1 MCVNTSIKH
10 TQKSFRERGAS
21 PWLDCQR
28 DLEGGSLGS
37 PSSSREEFTDSPLH
51 TAWNSQKSS
60 RNRSFPV
67 VQPVPMRHLL
77 CAKLCARLKGR
88 QRQSWRRGRPWRGSR
103 DLRALAYSRQCGVSR
118 NPSPPSMGYGS
129 GFAGLWTAPSLFP
142 GGPGDINTMPSSVF
156 RVPFCSPKIP

>member
-60 RNRSFPV
+60 RNRSFHV

-88 QRQSWRRGRPWRGSR
+88 QRQSWRRGTPCRGSW
-103 DLRALAYSRQCGVSR
+103 DLTALTYSRPR
-118 NPSPPSMGYGS
+118 SMGYGS